1 MNICLLGD
9 SILDNGAYTGGQPAV
24 VDHLNRMLG
33 ESGAGSESRRATLL
47 AVDGSLTAEV
57 AHQARALPPD
67 ATHFVVSSGG
77 NDALQYQSLLQ
88 HSVASVGQAFWVFR
102 DPLQKLEAE
111 YRHVLEELQKT
122 GLPGICCTIY
132 NGWMD
137 DPLAQTIVPIALSL
151 FNDVIF
157 RLALEYRIPVLDL
170 RRICTAASDYANPI
184 EPSGPGGEKI
194 AAAIADSLAPRKDAP

>member
-24 VDHLNRMLG
+24 VDHLNRILG
-33 ESGAGSESRRATLL
+33 GSVAESENKRATLL
-47 AVDGSLTAEV
+47 AVDGSLTAQV
-57 AHQARALPPD
+57 SQQLRNLPPD

-77 NDALQYQSLLQ
+77 NDALQYEGHLR
-88 HSVASVGQAFWVFR
+88 HSVASVGQAFEVFR

-111 YRHVLEELQKT
+111 YRQVLKELQKT

-137 DPLAQTIVPIALSL
+137 EPLARTIVPIALSL

-157 RLALEYRIPVLDL
+157 RLALEYRVPVLDL

-194 AAAIADSLAPRKDAP
+194 AAAIADSLALRNGAP